1 MYSSV
6 FFSAKKLM
14 TVISWWPLSLNKIQR
29 ISLCFM
35 FLCPK
40 VNQSPKSISALGF
53 FGLRNASP
61 PSYLTL
67 TSLVPV
73 NSRDLAGFCFFL
85 LPRVLRL
92 TWGVH
97 PWLLTAVVSCLV
109 CVCRS

>member
-1 MYSSV
+1 
-6 FFSAKKLM
+6 
-14 TVISWWPLSLNKIQR
+14 
-29 ISLCFM
+29 M
-35 FLCPK
+35 FLRPK

-61 PSYLTL
+61 PTFLTL

-73 NSRDLAGFCFFL
+73 NSRDLVGFCFFL

-109 CVCRS
+109 CVRRS